1 MPCEIVPLSDQLPK
15 TYCTPG
21 APACG
26 ELVAMV
32 CDDPGTQFSTSGAAV
47 GGPPSAETRR
57 PAGLVVIV
65 VCTVAGEMF
74 THHPPPMLPAP
85 LPALSMAYNAHVPLA
100 AVPWKVEVRVAVPS
114 VAA

>member
-1 MPCEIVPLSDQLPK
+1 MLCEMAPLSDQALNTNCVPVV
-15 TYCTPG
+15 
-21 APACG
+21 PACG

-32 CDDPGTQFSTSGAAV
+32 CDEPGIQFSTSGAAV
-47 GGPPSAETRR
+47 NVPPSAETNR